1 MDFVNAIILLLNY
14 IFIPAL
20 TYGSQLALG
29 AIFVTLIYGILR
41 FANFATGDMMSF
53 GTMATILF
61 TWYFQSLGVSLGVL
75 PTALLAIPFGIIFM
89 ILYMLLIDKFVFK
102 YYRHQKS
109 PPVQFA
115 MVSIGVMF
123 VTQAVVRIIIGP
135 ADRRF
140 FDGEKFIIKAREFKE
155 MTGLNEGLALKSTQV
170 ITIFV
175 TIVLVSLLFWFLNR
189 TKTGKS
195 MKAYSDNED
204 LALLSGIDPKKI
216 VLVTWVIAG
225 ILATIGGALYGL
237 DKSFKPFTYFNN
249 MLPIFA
255 AAIVGG
261 IGNPFGAFLGGYVIA
276 FSEIVIAI
284 IKHEDWLTR
293 GVKNVIGLKRPAPYE
308 VDLQTTDWFINL
320 VEKFNSGKLSVIEN
334 LADRQAALNQL
345 VIEGSSVFV
354 KLCYSGL
361 FLVVVIILL
370 ILTQKALYSP
380 WGRMMRA
387 IRDNEEAANAMGKNV
402 VKQHLLIF
410 ILGSAIVGIAG
421 AMLVT
426 QDGLFTPGSYRPMR
440 YTFLIWVMVIVGGSG
455 NNFGAILG
463 GFVVWFL
470 WIEAAPISLFLI
482 NFFTA
487 GIPETNALKA
497 HLIESVP
504 YFRFLL
510 MGLGL
515 LFIMRYRP
523 KGILPEKIEI
533 K

>member
-1 MDFVNAIILLLNY
+1 MDLINAIILLLNY
-14 IFIPAL
+14 IFIPGL

-41 FANFATGDMMSF
+41 FANFETGDMMSF
-53 GTMATILF
+53 GTMMTILF
-61 TWYFQSLGVSLGVL
+61 TWYFQSLGISLGVL
-75 PTALLAIPFGIIFM
+75 PTALIALPFGIFFM
-89 ILYMLLIDKFVFK
+89 ILYMLTIDKFVFK
-102 YYRHQKS
+102 YYRTQKS

-135 ADRRF
+135 GDRRF

-175 TIVLVSLLFWFLNR
+175 TIVLVSLLFWFLNK

-276 FSEIVIAI
+276 FSEIL
-284 IKHEDWLTR
+284 LTYAY
-293 GVKNVIGLKRPAPYE
+293 K
-308 VDLQTTDWFINL
+308 
-320 VEKFNSGKLSVIEN
+320 KF
-334 LADRQAALNQL
+334 
-345 VIEGSSVFV
+345 FM
-354 KLCYSGL
+354 Y
-361 FLVVVIILL
+361 
-370 ILTQKALYSP
+370 
-380 WGRMMRA
+380 
-387 IRDNEEAANAMGKNV
+387 
-402 VKQHLLIF
+402 
-410 ILGSAIVGIAG
+410 
-421 AMLVT
+421 
-426 QDGLFTPGSYRPMR
+426 
-440 YTFLIWVMVIVGGSG
+440 
-455 NNFGAILG
+455 
-463 GFVVWFL
+463 
-470 WIEAAPISLFLI
+470 
-482 NFFTA
+482 
-487 GIPETNALKA
+487 
-497 HLIESVP
+497 
-504 YFRFLL
+504 
-510 MGLGL
+510 
-515 LFIMRYRP
+515 
-523 KGILPEKIEI
+523 ILPESMEPEGLVQLLSTDYKFAVSFSILVI
-533 K
+533 VLLYRPSGIFKGKVL